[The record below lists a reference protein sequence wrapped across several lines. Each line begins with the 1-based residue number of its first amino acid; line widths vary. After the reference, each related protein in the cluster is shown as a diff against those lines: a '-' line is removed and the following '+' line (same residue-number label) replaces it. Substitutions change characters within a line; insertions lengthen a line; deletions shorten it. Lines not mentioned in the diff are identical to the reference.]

1 VALAASLLLGACG
14 SDGDG
19 GDGGEAASTST
30 SSTTTEATTTTT
42 LVPEH
47 QSLVAIAKSDSINVY
62 GKPKAKKPKRKI
74 TAAQAVTVPG
84 VTPIAF
90 LGRQVRGRWLQV
102 YLPVRPNGSSGWVR
116 RRDVEETN
124 HPFRIEVKL
133 SDRRIRVFRRDQVI
147 LNAAIGVGRQDRPT
161 PGGVYYIKELLQPPD
176 PNGVYGSF
184 AYGLSGFSTVLES
197 FNGGQGVIGIHGTN
211 DPSSIGK
218 SVSSG
223 CIRVRNKVIERM
235 VKRIGLP
242 LGTPVE
248 IKR

>member
-1 VALAASLLLGACG
+1 MLAASLLLGACG
-14 SDGDG
+14 SDGEG
-19 GDGGEAASTST
+19 ADGGEAVSTST
-30 SSTTTEATTTTT
+30 STSTTEATTTTT
-42 LVPEH
+42 LVPEY
-47 QSLVAIAKSDSINVY
+47 QSLVAIAKSDSIDVY
-62 GKPKAKKPKRKI
+62 ARPHAKKPKRRI
-74 TAAQAVTVPG
+74 TAAEAVTVPG

-90 LGRQVRGRWLQV
+90 LGRQVRGRWIQV

-124 HPFRIEVKL
+124 HPYRIEVKL
-133 SDRRIRVFRRDQVI
+133 SDRRIRVFRRDQVV
-147 LNAAIGVGRQDRPT
+147 LNERIGVGRQDRPT

-223 CIRVRNKVIERM
+223 CIRVRNRVIERM